1 MGVTTEVLATN
12 PAIQERALGSEM
24 AVLVFSNKNINDV
37 IKVVK
42 SLEESGLLV
51 KGVREGIKT
60 EAQKVRFLVCYYA

>member
-1 MGVTTEVLATN
+1 MGVTTEVSAAN
-12 PAIQERALGSEM
+12 PGSEM

-60 EAQKVRFLVCYYA
+60 EAKKQKVRFLVCYYV

>member
-1 MGVTTEVLATN
+1 MSATN
-12 PAIQERALGSEM
+12 PAIQEKALGSEM
-24 AVLVFSNKNINDV
+24 AVLVFSNKNINV

-60 EAQKVRFLVCYYA
+60 EAKKQKVRFLVCYYV